1 MHSSQNIILAIKL
14 KTRRWAGHMTL
25 IGKIK
30 LEGNDHLEDLGVDM
44 RQILIWL
51 VHKRIP
57 FLYTNVCTMVVL
69 VDV

>member
-1 MHSSQNIILAIKL
+1 
-14 KTRRWAGHMTL
+14 MTL